1 MKFKAISGMVMVALL
16 LGVWAI
22 APVLS
27 ANAEEVI
34 RYACSNQ
41 IYEAIEKEKIDM
53 FTKATGIKVEVFR
66 ASSGS
71 AAYRLTTGN
80 CDLASTAR
88 KLYEGH
94 EIYGYKEIA
103 FCKDPLAV
111 IAKKECGVDSLTE
124 EQLQD
129 IFAGEITNWKQV
141 GGADLP
147 ITVIVPDKDT
157 AAHKNFR
164 RQVMKHKE
172 IQHEFMAYNSTMVID
187 AIRHFPCGAV
197 SFISGGATMH
207 YGELKAFKINGM
219 AVTDSKYPYYQMF
232 YYVTKGDPEGNVK
245 KFIDFTFSEEGLK
258 IIKKNGMLPL
268 PK

>member
-1 MKFKAISGMVMVALL
+1 MKFKAISGIVLVGLL
-16 LGVWAI
+16 FGAWAI

-27 ANAEEVI
+27 ANAEEAI
-34 RYACSNQ
+34 RYSCSNQ
-41 IYEAIEKEKIDM
+41 IYEALEKEKIDI
-53 FTKATGIKVEVFR
+53 FTKATGIKVDVFK

-71 AAYRLTTGN
+71 ASYRLTTGN
-80 CDLASTAR
+80 CDIASTAR
-88 KLYEGH
+88 KLYERH
-94 EIYGYKEIA
+94 EVYGYKEIA

-111 IAKKECGVDSLTE
+111 IAKKECGVDNLTE

-147 ITVIVPDKDT
+147 IMVIAPDKDT

-164 RQVMKHKE
+164 RQVMKHKD
-172 IQHEFMAYNSTMVID
+172 IQHEFMAFNSTMVID
-187 AIRHFPCGAV
+187 AVRHFPCGAI
-197 SFISGGATMH
+197 SFTSGGATMH
-207 YGELKAFKINGM
+207 YPELKAFKINGT
-219 AVTDSKYPYYQMF
+219 AVNDSKYPYYQVF
-232 YYVTKGDPEGNVK
+232 YYVSKGDPEGNVK
-245 KFIDFTFSEEGLK
+245 KFIDFTFSEEGAK

>member
-1 MKFKAISGMVMVALL
+1 MKSKAISGMVIVVLL
-16 LGVWAI
+16 FCAWAV
-22 APVLS
+22 APVSS
-27 ANAEEVI
+27 ARAGEAI
-34 RYACSNQ
+34 RYSCSNQ
-41 IYEAIEKEKIDM
+41 IYEALEKEKIAM
-53 FTKATGIKVEVFR
+53 FTKVTGIMVDVFR

-94 EIYGYKEIA
+94 EIYGYKQIA
-103 FCKDPLAV
+103 FAKDPLAV
-111 IAKKECGVDSLTE
+111 IAKKECGVDNLTE

-147 ITVIVPDKDT
+147 IMVVVPDKDT
-157 AAHKNFR
+157 AANKNFR
-164 RQVMKHKE
+164 RQVMKHKD
-172 IQHEFMAYNSTMVID
+172 IRYEFMAYNSTMVID

-207 YGELKAFKINGM
+207 YPELKAFKINGM
-219 AVTDSKYPYYQMF
+219 AVTDSHYPYYQIF
-232 YYVTKGDPEGNVK
+232 YYVSKGDPEGNAK
-245 KFIDFTFSEEGLK
+245 KFVDFTFSEEGAK